1 MTAILFDLDGT
12 LTDPVVGIT
21 ASLRHA
27 LIALGRPAP
36 APDDLTWCIGPP
48 LQESLHILLG
58 DEDPVDEAVA
68 LYRERY
74 GTIGLF
80 ENTVYP
86 GIEEVLSGLH
96 GEGRRLFVATS
107 KLAVYARRILE
118 HFALDGYFETIYG
131 AELNGTRSDKS
142 ALIAWILQCE
152 GLAAESVVMVGDRSH
167 DMVGAR
173 NNRVATVG
181 VLYGYGTRAELDAAG
196 ADALAEWP
204 DDLPALL
211 S

>member
-1 MTAILFDLDGT
+1 MTTILFDLDGT
-12 LTDPVVGIT
+12 LTDPVVGIA

-27 LIALGRPAP
+27 LVALGRP

-48 LQESLHILLG
+48 LQESLRALLG
-58 DEDPVDEAVA
+58 DEGPVDEAVT

-74 GTIGLF
+74 GEIGLF
-80 ENTVYP
+80 ENAVYP
-86 GIEEVLSGLH
+86 GIEEVLRGLR

-107 KLAVYARRILE
+107 KLAIYARRILA

-131 AELNGTRSDKS
+131 AELDGTRSDKS
-142 ALIAWILQCE
+142 ALIAWILERE
-152 GLAAESVVMVGDRSH
+152 GLAAASVVMVGDRSH

-181 VLYGYGTRAELDAAG
+181 VLFGYGTRAELEAAG
-196 ADALAEWP
+196 ADALAERP
-204 DDLPALL
+204 GDLPALL
-211 S
+211 A